1 MVFDVFP
8 TVLPVITAPVKPTE
22 LTSSDWAKGVEK
34 AISIEFTP
42 TFDEAVGID
51 LAFITPYG
59 FDLAS
64 VIETSS
70 LNVLAKDSATLI
82 EILGSR
88 GFIAYEYGNLIDI
101 ASSIGFSSYDSA
113 TGIGLAYFTP
123 KAIDFGQLT
132 EIYAVPNVLAHDS
145 AVGVELYRRFLE
157 AIDRAFGVEKLGDR
171 TFSSIDISTTI
182 ERAIKL
188 FSVSDYAQAI
198 DFGQLMLI
206 ATDFAT
212 SLEQIPMREFI
223 LVDLATGF
231 DRLIERYFE
240 VIDARIG
247 IDRVIVEFEESCIKV
262 LYFAFGTY
270 GFIHIYSIDNFT
282 PPFVVEA
289 KFSPRTA
296 KGHDARLD
304 LYYPDKLGYHPADA
318 YGSYLHAWG
327 SGDPEGDPFK
337 GLFAWGF
344 RTDTESLLNKSM
356 DKEFYA
362 NRWYIFRIIQQTDN
376 TKFQV
381 YGEKRDLLAEAEHTS
396 GHNVDLK
403 VVIGACN
410 EDNQGFVQE
419 VWYDWVFVRKYI
431 EPEPSISIG
440 SEETSPVEW

>member
-8 TVLPVITAPVKPTE
+8 TVLPVITAPVKPVE
-22 LTSSDWAKGVEK
+22 LVSSDWAKGVEK
-34 AISIEFTP
+34 AVSIEFAP
-42 TFDEAVGID
+42 TFDEALGTD

-64 VIETSS
+64 VTEISS
-70 LNVLAKDSATLI
+70 LNVLAKDSATLV

-88 GFIAYEYGNLIDI
+88 GFIAYEYGRLLDTAVSI
-101 ASSIGFSSYDSA
+101 ALSSYDLA

-132 EIYAVPNVLAHDS
+132 EIYAVPNILAYDS
-145 AVGVELYRRFLE
+145 AVGIELYRRFLE
-157 AIDRAFGVEKLGDR
+157 AIDKALGVEKLGDR
-171 TFSSIDISTTI
+171 TFSSIDIVTAI
-182 ERAIKL
+182 EKAVKSFL
-188 FSVSDYAQAI
+188 VTDYAQAI
-198 DFGQLMLI
+198 DFGQLMVI
-206 ATDFAT
+206 ATDLAT
-212 SLEQIPMREFI
+212 LSELIPTREFI
-223 LVDLATGF
+223 LVDLATGLDKLF
-231 DRLIERYFE
+231 ARYLE
-240 VIDARIG
+240 VIDKRIG
-247 IDRVIVEFEESCIKV
+247 IDRVIVEFEESCMKV

-270 GFIHIYSIDNFT
+270 GFVHIYSIDNFT

-289 KFSPRTA
+289 KLSPRTA

-304 LYYPDKLGYHPADA
+304 LYYPDKLDYHPADA

-344 RTDTESLLNKSM
+344 RSDTESLLNKSM

-362 NRWYIFRIIQQTDN
+362 GRWYIFRVIQLANN

-396 GHNVDLK
+396 GHDVDLK

-419 VWYDWVFVRKYI
+419 VWYDWVFVRKYL
-431 EPEPSISIG
+431 EPEPTISIG

>member
-8 TVLPVITAPVKPTE
+8 TIIPAITAPVKPTE

-34 AISIEFTP
+34 AVSIEFTP
-42 TFDEAVGID
+42 VLDEALGTD

-64 VIETSS
+64 VTEIA
-70 LNVLAKDSATLI
+70 LPNILAEDSATLV
-82 EILGSR
+82 EALAGR
-88 GFIAYEYGNLIDI
+88 TFIAYECGYLSDI
-101 ASSIGFSSYDSA
+101 VSSISFSSYDLA
-113 TGIGLAYFTP
+113 TGFDLSYFTP
-123 KAIDFGQLT
+123 KAIDFGELV
-132 EIYAVPNVLAHDS
+132 EIYAVPNILAYDS
-145 AVGVELYRRFLE
+145 AIGVELYRKFLE
-157 AIDRAFGVEKLGDR
+157 AIDKALGIEKLGDR
-171 TFSSIDISTTI
+171 TFSSIDVVTAI
-182 ERAIKL
+182 ERVIKS
-188 FSVSDYAQAI
+188 FSATDYAQTI
-198 DFGQLMLI
+198 DFGQLLLT
-206 ATDFAT
+206 AVDFAT
-212 SLEQIPMREFI
+212 SLEQIPSRGFI
-223 LVDLATGF
+223 LVDLATGL
-231 DRLIERYFE
+231 DRLIERYLE
-240 VIDARIG
+240 VIDARLG
-247 IDRVIVEFEESCIKV
+247 IDRVIIEFEESCMKV

-270 GFIHIYSIDNFT
+270 GFVHIYSIDNFT

-289 KFSPRTA
+289 KLSPRTA

-304 LYYPDKLGYHPADA
+304 LYYPDKLDYHPVDA

-327 SGDPEGDPFK
+327 SGDPEGNPFK

-362 NRWYIFRIIQQTDN
+362 NRWYIFRIIQQPNN

-410 EDNQGFVQE
+410 EDNQSFWQE

-431 EPEPSISIG
+431 EPEPTISIG
-440 SEETSPVEW
+440 SEETSPVTW

>member
-8 TVLPVITAPVKPTE
+8 TIIPAITAPVKPTE

-34 AISIEFTP
+34 VISIEFTP
-42 TFDEAVGID
+42 TFDEATGID

-64 VIETSS
+64 VTEIA
-70 LNVLAKDSATLI
+70 LPNILAEDSATLI
-82 EILGSR
+82 EALAER
-88 GFIAYEYGNLIDI
+88 TLIAYEYGYLSDI
-101 ASSIGFSSYDSA
+101 VSSIAFSSYDLA
-113 TGIGLAYFTP
+113 TGFDLSYFTP
-123 KAIDFGQLT
+123 KAIDFGELV
-132 EIYAVPNVLAHDS
+132 EIYAVPNILAYDS
-145 AVGVELYRRFLE
+145 AVGLELYRRFLE
-157 AIDRAFGVEKLGDR
+157 AIDKAFGVEKLGDR
-171 TFSSIDISTTI
+171 TFSSADFSIAI
-182 ERAIKL
+182 EKAIKSFL
-188 FSVSDYAQAI
+188 TSDYAQAI

-206 ATDFAT
+206 ATDLAT
-212 SLEQIPMREFI
+212 SLEQIPSREFV
-223 LVDLATGF
+223 LVDLATGL
-231 DRLIERYFE
+231 DRLIERYLE

-247 IDRVIVEFEESCIKV
+247 IDRVIIEFEESCMKV
-262 LYFAFGTY
+262 FYFAFGTY
-270 GFIHIYSIDNFT
+270 GFVHIYSIDNFT

-362 NRWYIFRIIQQTDN
+362 GRWYIFRIIQQPNN

-381 YGEKRDLLAEAEHTS
+381 YGEKRDLLAVAEHTS

-440 SEETSPVEW
+440 SEETSPVSW